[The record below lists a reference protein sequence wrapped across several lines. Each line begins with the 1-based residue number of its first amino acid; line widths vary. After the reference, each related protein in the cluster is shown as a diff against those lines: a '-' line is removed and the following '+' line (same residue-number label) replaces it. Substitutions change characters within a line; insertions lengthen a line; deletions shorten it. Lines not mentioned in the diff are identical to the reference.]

1 MGVVMVYILA
11 PIIGAMISIK
21 LFLIAE
27 LWESKRK

>member
-1 MGVVMVYILA
+1 MELVMVYILA
-11 PIIGAMISIK
+11 PIFGAMISVK